1 MLRHTCALV
10 HTWSTGR
17 KTHARGVCEGRLPG
31 LVEIHLKDESRM
43 VEVAVPKA
51 SNLGADRQAY
61 NKGLSD
67 RFLIRNSASSL
78 PRSAVAA
85 CCNSPDLFYIELVAA
100 TLQLVDQDSFDRS

>member
-1 MLRHTCALV
+1 MP
-10 HTWSTGR
+10 
-17 KTHARGVCEGRLPG
+17 RGVCKGRLPG

-67 RFLIRNSASSL
+67 RFLIRNSTSSL

-85 CCNSPDLFYIELVAA
+85 CSCCNSPDLFYIELVAA
-100 TLQLVDQDSFDRS
+100 TLQLVDQASFDRS